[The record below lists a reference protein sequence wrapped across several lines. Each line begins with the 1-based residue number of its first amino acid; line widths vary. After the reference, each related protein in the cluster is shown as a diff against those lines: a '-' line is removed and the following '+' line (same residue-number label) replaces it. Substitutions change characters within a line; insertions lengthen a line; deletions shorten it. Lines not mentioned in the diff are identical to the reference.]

1 VAFSRRQYGAGEV
14 QMAAEYRQL
23 VRDGLAEKL
32 DRDVFLV
39 NQKHLAL
46 GKSKYHVY
54 SESGDELFYVER
66 PTLRLFGRRAD
77 ITFYER
83 EGDAE
88 PLLTLKQDHAY
99 EFRRRE
105 YTLVDGAGET
115 IAHLRR
121 DNIKAL
127 FRRAWTIEDAS
138 GTLIARALE
147 DSAFMSVVRRVVD
160 WIPFVSVL
168 GLVIK
173 TDFHILA
180 SSEHGETKIGSF
192 DRKIGIGDKYVLNLR
207 EDHARAFDRRIAVAL
222 GVLLDTAE
230 AR

>member
-1 VAFSRRQYGAGEV
+1 
-14 QMAAEYRQL
+14 MTAEYKRETL
-23 VRDGLAEKL
+23 DPLADKL

-54 SESGDELFYVER
+54 SESGEELFYVER
-66 PTLRLFGRRAD
+66 PVLRLFGRRAD
-77 ITFYER
+77 ISFYHR

-88 PLLTLKQDHAY
+88 PVLTLKQDHAY

-105 YTLVDGAGET
+105 YTLVDEGGEA
-115 IAHLRR
+115 IARLRR

-127 FRRAWTIEDAS
+127 FRRAWNIEDPS
-138 GTLIARALE
+138 GAVIARALE
-147 DSAFMSVVRRVVD
+147 DSAFMSIVRRVVD
-160 WIPFVSVL
+160 WIPFVALL

-173 TDFHILA
+173 TDFHILL
-180 SSEHGETKIGSF
+180 SREQGETKVGSF

-207 EDHARAFDRRIAVAL
+207 EDAERRFDRRIAVAL
-222 GVLLDTAE
+222 GILLDTAE

>member
-1 VAFSRRQYGAGEV
+1 
-14 QMAAEYRQL
+14 MTAEFAPH
-23 VRDGLAEKL
+23 VSSAKF

-46 GKSKYHVY
+46 GKSKYFVY
-54 SESGDELFYVER
+54 GESGEELFYVER
-66 PTLRLFGRRAD
+66 PTMRLFGRRAD
-77 ITFYER
+77 ITFFEDDR
-83 EGDAE
+83 GGE
-88 PLLTLKQDHAY
+88 PILTLKQDHGY

-105 YTLVDGAGET
+105 YTLVDASGNV

-127 FRRAWTIEDAS
+127 FRRAWTIEDAD
-138 GTLIARALE
+138 GNLIARALE

-180 SSEHGETKIGSF
+180 QQAAGETKIGSF

-207 EDHARAFDRRIAVAL
+207 EDASRSFDRRIGVAL
-222 GVLLDTAE
+222 GILLDTAE